1 MQFLD
6 EWLVPTVEPLLPAD
20 ALAALRQEVA
30 PAPVSLWETAVQ
42 RRMVTDDQVLG
53 AIAARFRLPVA
64 DLSQVDARVTGV
76 IPEQLARR
84 FTVVPVGQTDSYLE
98 VATANPFDIDAE
110 KMLAFATGR
119 EVRMLLA
126 SPGRLR
132 AKLDEIY
139 RSGEEIVSRLLAGID
154 EEIEVKELSEEEA
167 EYASAEEA
175 SQRPI
180 IRLVDM
186 MLADGVVN
194 RASDIHVEPIEGGV
208 VVRYRI
214 DGVLRQVMK
223 VPRNA
228 GLPLISRIK
237 IMSGLDIADRLRPQ
251 DGRARVSVN
260 GEPVDL
266 RVSTLPASL
275 GEKVVIRI
283 LSQRTT
289 VLNLESLGMHPD
301 EQEAVKRL
309 LTHKEGI
316 ILVTGPTGS
325 GKTTTLYS
333 ALRLVQNEGVNI
345 VTVEDP
351 VEYRLGQNIVQVQV
365 HDKAGLTFASALR
378 SILRQDPDVVLVGEI
393 RDKETAQ
400 IALQASLTG
409 HLVLSTLHTND
420 APNAVTRLVDMGME
434 PYKIASA
441 LRGVVAQ
448 RLMRRLCKA
457 CFEPREEPVPERL
470 ARFIPPGTKLLRAVG
485 CPECAMTGYRGRFS
499 IMEVLTMNSE
509 LERRIGQGAT
519 ADLIAEA
526 ARANGMRSLF
536 DSGLRHVLAGDSTLE
551 ELLRVADVPVEEEPR
566 RAPASPR
573 SDRPLRLPPQRRRLP
588 RRRSRIRRSRSTS
601 RKRWSWWRIP
611 RTAAAPAAA
620 ARGAGTCVLLV
631 EDEEQLRRVMKDLL
645 EREGYTVAEARDGV
659 QALDQVDRL
668 APDVI
673 ILDLNLPGHRR
684 LQRAGPAPLPARHA
698 GDSGHGAHRQGRRGQ
713 RGAGVRAGRRR
724 LHHQAV
730 PGQGPVGTARGGP
743 RPPPRLTRPP
753 LTATSSTPVRPIT
766 RDSTGPGERFLTQG
780 RPGAGEARRAG
791 AGGLHAPR
799 AARPPKAQPE
809 RVPLRLPARAEAGGA
824 RAGRR
829 RAVAA
834 LSRVRARAGWSSAW
848 RRTTAGCP
856 TAWWWA
862 TAPTS

>member
-20 ALAALRQEVA
+20 VLAGLRQEVA

-42 RRMVTDDQVLG
+42 RRIVTDDQVLS
-53 AIAARFRLPVA
+53 AIATRFRLPLA
-64 DLSQVDARVTGV
+64 DLSQIDARVTGV

-139 RSGEEIVSRLLAGID
+139 RSGEEIVSRLLAGIN
-154 EEIEVKELSEEEA
+154 EEAEVKELSDEEA
-167 EYASAEEA
+167 DYASAEEA

-186 MLADGVVN
+186 MLADGVVS

-309 LTHKEGI
+309 LTYKEGI

-393 RDKETAQ
+393 RDQETAQ

-420 APNAVTRLVDMGME
+420 APNVVTRLVDMGME

-457 CFEPREEPVPERL
+457 CYETREEPVPEPL

-485 CPECAMTGYRGRFS
+485 CPECAMTGYHGRFS
-499 IMEVLTMNSE
+499 ILEVLTMNSE

-519 ADLIAEA
+519 ADLIAES

-536 DSGLRHVLAGDSTLE
+536 ESGLRHVLAGDSTLE
-551 ELLRVADVPVEEEPR
+551 ELLRVADVPADEEPR
-566 RAPASPR
+566 RAPAR
-573 SDRPLRLPPQRRRLP
+573 AG
-588 RRRSRIRRSRSTS
+588 
-601 RKRWSWWRIP
+601 KR
-611 RTAAAPAAA
+611 AAAPPAAAAPPPPPAKADSSLALDFAEELELVEDPNGAAPASA

-631 EDEEQLRRVMKDLL
+631 EDEDQLRRVMKDLL

-659 QALDQVDRL
+659 QALDQVDRF

-673 ILDLNLPGHRR
+673 ILDLNLPGLDGYTVLTQLRSR
-684 LQRAGPAPLPARHA
+684 PATRTI
-698 GDSGHGAHRQGRRGQ
+698 
-713 RGAGVRAGRRR
+713 
-724 LHHQAV
+724 
-730 PGQGPVGTARGGP
+730 PVMV
-743 RPPPRLTRPP
+743 
-753 LTATSSTPVRPIT
+753 LTAKGDEDNEVRVFELGADDFIT
-766 RDSTGPGERFLTQG
+766 KPF
-780 RPGAGEARRAG
+780 RA
-791 AGGLHAPR
+791 
-799 AARPPKAQPE
+799 K
-809 RVPLRLPARAEAGGA
+809 
-824 RAGRR
+824 
-829 RAVAA
+829 A
-834 LSRVRARAGWSSAW
+834 LSARLEAVLGRHRA
-848 RRTTAGCP
+848 
-856 TAWWWA
+856 
-862 TAPTS
+862 